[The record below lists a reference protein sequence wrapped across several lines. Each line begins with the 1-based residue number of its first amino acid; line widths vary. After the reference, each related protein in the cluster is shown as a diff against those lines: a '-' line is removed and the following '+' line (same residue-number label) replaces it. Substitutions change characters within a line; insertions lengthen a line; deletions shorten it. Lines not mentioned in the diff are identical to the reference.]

1 MEFQG
6 ISVVIIW
13 HEGEGDQK
21 RGLHST
27 HLLQNTPL
35 LSHVSISFG
44 FLTGLWRHFVL
55 ESDLFLW
62 PDVGLFFLRRWIWT
76 RLLWFDFVDINWDT
90 YYQFSIK
97 LYSQPPLRNAVPRE
111 ITVTYCDPWM
121 GCILRPKLIA
131 LDFRKRTRERMRTL
145 RGNHIC
151 FRKSLSQ
158 TFNLIRLDFSSMS
171 PRCPFFCCFVATQA
185 SIRNAHKWF
194 EGEAGSTRLE
204 DTPAMDL
211 QLKSIRTHM

>member
-97 LYSQPPLRNAVPRE
+97 TLLSTATPQRSPEGDHGHVLWSMNGVYFATETYRTGFQEKDQGEDEDSQ
-111 ITVTYCDPWM
+111 
-121 GCILRPKLIA
+121 
-131 LDFRKRTRERMRTL
+131 
-145 RGNHIC
+145 
-151 FRKSLSQ
+151 RKSYLFPKIFVTNLQ
-158 TFNLIRLDFSSMS
+158 FDQVRFFFNVTEVSIFLLFRRHTSVNQERTQMVWRGGWKHPTRRHSRNGSS
-171 PRCPFFCCFVATQA
+171 T
-185 SIRNAHKWF
+185 
-194 EGEAGSTRLE
+194 
-204 DTPAMDL
+204 
-211 QLKSIRTHM
+211 